1 MFNLR
6 KAVCKGADCFFFL
19 MHFKMN
25 TKKQKVKQRKIKS
38 NSKNA
43 LEFLKAQ
50 NPNLQSLIN
59 AFSLELSQSK

>member
-1 MFNLR
+1 
-6 KAVCKGADCFFFL
+6 
-19 MHFKMN
+19 MN
-25 TKKQKVKQRKIKS
+25 TKKRKKEQSKIKS

-59 AFSLELSQSK
+59 AFSLEFSQGK

>member
-1 MFNLR
+1 
-6 KAVCKGADCFFFL
+6 

-59 AFSLELSQSK
+59 AFGLELSQGK